1 MWELFGLMA
10 FVYCSWVLIV
20 LSLDRYFGDC

>member
-10 FVYCSWVLIV
+10 FVYVVWVLAI
-20 LSLDRYFGDC
+20 LSFERYFGDC

>member
-10 FVYCSWVLIV
+10 FVYVVWVLTI
-20 LSLDRYFGDC
+20 LSFERYFGDC